1 MEENKNKRRKRRIVI
16 FTLSSASIILLLG
29 LFGCKKINDSK
40 TNNKIYNSLPKLS
53 EEGYWK
59 DKDNNKITDK
69 KIDNNNHNVN
79 NSYDY
84 YKSIDK
90 DYKKSLSEFKND
102 LEDQKLPYKFKV
114 EFYND
119 NKLLDSREYN
129 FLDKLVYPLDPKK
142 VDHTFKGWKLLDSEA
157 NKDILFTSA
166 NPIAVDNNLKFESV
180 FIKNEV
186 PLKTNVN
193 VNFYVDNDLY
203 KEFEVKV
210 GDKIS
215 SFDAPNKEDH
225 LFLGWYDQFGN
236 KFDFDKEVK
245 VDLNLKAKYFNI
257 KAQQENIKK
266 HHVNFLDEDGN
277 IYQTSEV
284 ANFDK
289 VSAIRGKNKV
299 GHHFVRWL
307 NQDDLTPFDFDSQI
321 VKDYNLVPEY
331 EINKYKVE
339 FVGSDIE
346 NLPGSYLDVEHGK
359 TLAAP
364 DTSSMKKVGHHFI
377 NQYKDQNDNEF
388 IFGTTK
394 VESNLKLTP
403 IFEINKYKITFKA
416 NPDFVTLPSE
426 INDIEHGSKVNKPDL
441 SSVTCVDAGY
451 ELSGL
456 FYLDNGVKKEFKF
469 NETIVTSDL
478 ELSLEKK
485 IKRHIVTIEDHEGNV
500 VSTSE
505 VNHYSEVSLKKY
517 STDYVYDY
525 YFNKDK
531 EDEHY
536 SDDADTDNF
545 KYVVVKNITL
555 KAKGHKKHIKFIT
568 NEAKISREVVIN
580 KYDEEEDE
588 YYFSVKEEILGT
600 NIIEIKTGDM
610 ISFPK
615 VTKEGGYYR
624 VKPTVWQYRDEDG
637 NLQDYNETT
646 YSSNFDTELYLKN
659 EAELFDDLFTFS
671 YDNEGIEDI
680 IPVVWIEGF
689 NDKYKTILQP
699 ELIIPTMINDYP
711 VKHVSGFNN
720 CTNIKNVTFSP
731 TYKDFSIT
739 LDNSCFKDSSIE
751 NIDLEQSRVKEI
763 SHKCFAN
770 CANLQSI
777 KFPNTLGY
785 LGLEA
790 FENCVNI
797 SSIDLSKTKTKYIL
811 SKTFK
816 NCTKLKNVILNT
828 SIIKIDY
835 KAFENCTKLEN
846 INIEDTKTEQLGSNA
861 FESCS
866 SLKKIVFPE
875 TLTNEPDFTNLS
887 MEAFMQCKAL
897 EKADLS
903 KTKLENLATNMFKNC
918 TNLKLV
924 KLPSTLKYLKNF
936 TFKNCSSLETIEF
949 DGTQSEFRHIIIT
962 SNVFEGVTSNP
973 EIKFND
979 GTSIHLND
987 L

>member
-485 IKRHIVTIEDHEGNV
+485 IKRHIVTIEDHNGRV
-500 VSTSE
+500 ISRPR
-505 VNHYSEVSLKKY
+505 VNHYYELNLKKY
-517 STDYVYDY
+517 SKDYVYEY

-536 SDDADTDNF
+536 NEDADTDNF
-545 KYVVVKNITL
+545 KFVVTKNITL

-568 NEAKISREVVIN
+568 NDENIILGNGNKSNIHEYGKNLVGKTIDVVTGEPFILPVVNKENYYRIKETIWQIDNNGVKEDFDDSVYYSNFDTTLYLKDEDSLFDDVLLLSHDDSDDYYVVNGLNPKYKDESNVNIFIPQFINDMMIMAIGGFTNLDNINEVVIN
-580 KYDEEEDE
+580 GPNSLMDECFYNSSISKLYINCNGLPYAPFDHTRVYDQ
-588 YYFSVKEEILGT
+588 FQI
-600 NIIEIKTGDM
+600 
-610 ISFPK
+610 
-615 VTKEGGYYR
+615 
-624 VKPTVWQYRDEDG
+624 
-637 NLQDYNETT
+637 
-646 YSSNFDTELYLKN
+646 
-659 EAELFDDLFTFS
+659 
-671 YDNEGIEDI
+671 
-680 IPVVWIEGF
+680 GF
-689 NDKYKTILQP
+689 NA
-699 ELIIPTMINDYP
+699 
-711 VKHVSGFNN
+711 FNN
-720 CTNIKNVTFSP
+720 CFNLKEIK
-731 TYKDFSIT
+731 
-739 LDNSCFKDSSIE
+739 
-751 NIDLEQSRVKEI
+751 IDLPNQLVLESGYVAVDNLKLTYNE
-763 SHKCFAN
+763 HCFYG
-770 CANLQSI
+770 C
-777 KFPNTLGY
+777 
-785 LGLEA
+785 
-790 FENCVNI
+790 ENVEK
-797 SSIDLSKTKTKYIL
+797 IDLSNCYIKNL
-811 SKTFK
+811 S
-816 NCTKLKNVILNT
+816 NKLIPSCHHLKEVILPKSLEKIEDYT
-828 SIIKIDY
+828 FRKSPGIDTVIDKIIY
-835 KAFENCTKLEN
+835 KGTRAEFNN
-846 INIEDTKTEQLGSNA
+846 INLNK
-861 FESCS
+861 
-866 SLKKIVFPE
+866 SLWLDIDNDP
-875 TLTNEPDFTNLS
+875 
-887 MEAFMQCKAL
+887 
-897 EKADLS
+897 
-903 KTKLENLATNMFKNC
+903 
-918 TNLKLV
+918 
-924 KLPSTLKYLKNF
+924 
-936 TFKNCSSLETIEF
+936 TIEF
-949 DGTQSEFRHIIIT
+949 
-962 SNVFEGVTSNP
+962 
-973 EIKFND
+973 ND
-979 GTSIHLND
+979 GASCLNSE